1 MLFINMQKL
10 ITNTWKIMTKN
21 KKSFYLK
28 DWNVNNLHGCAMSQ
42 RLPLSCFK
50 WVEEKSQLN
59 EIFIKNYN
67 DDSDEYGY
75 FFEIDVQYPKN

>member
-1 MLFINMQKL
+1 M
-10 ITNTWKIMTKN
+10 
-21 KKSFYLK
+21 
-28 DWNVNNLHGCAMSQ
+28 HGCAMSQ

-75 FFEIDVQYPKN
+75 FLEIDVQYPKN